1 MCMFISLILNV
12 EVCKI
17 EKNIVSVVG
26 LELPSLTSESWH
38 LNQKSYFSIK
48 HIYMFYSLILNVKVY
63 KIETN
68 IS

>member
-1 MCMFISLILNV
+1 MFKV
-12 EVCKI
+12 YKM
-17 EKNIVSVVG
+17 EKNISSVMG
-26 LELPSLTSESWH
+26 FEPPSLTSESWH